1 MALSKVIGVYR
12 LTQDVTLPY
21 LASGSAL
28 ATLHLV
34 HGSKY
39 KAQDGTQKEERGFIE
54 GVVYARLAEVANQYL
69 HKGSKISVVAE
80 LKQDTWTD
88 NEGKNRSK
96 HSLKIDSFEML
107 DSKPSDGNSQQ
118 SQPKQYQKQENKL
131 LTNELPE
138 IYIDMDDNSEVP
150 FKRG

>member
-12 LTQDVTLPY
+12 LAAEPELKFLST
-21 LASGSAL
+21 GSAL
-28 ATLHLV
+28 AKLNLV
-34 HGSKY
+34 NGSKY
-39 KAQDGTQKEERGFIE
+39 KAQDGTQREESCFIE
-54 GVVYARLAEVANQYL
+54 GVVFGRLAEVASQYL
-69 HKGSKISVVAE
+69 HKSSKIYVVAE

-107 DSKPSDGNSQQ
+107 DSKPNDGNSQQ
-118 SQPKQYQKQENKL
+118 SQPKQYQKQVVNIP
-131 LTNELPE
+131 ELD
-138 IYIDMDDNSEVP
+138 IDDDSSVP

>member
-12 LTQDVTLPY
+12 LTQDVELKY

-28 ATLHLV
+28 AKLNLV
-34 HGSKY
+34 NGSKY
-39 KAQDGTQKEERGFIE
+39 KAQDGTQKEETCFIV
-54 GVVYARLAEVANQYL
+54 GVIFARLAEVANQYL
-69 HKGSKISVVAE
+69 HKGSKIYVVAE

-107 DSKPSDGNSQQ
+107 DSKPNDGNSQQ
-118 SQPKQYQKQENKL
+118 SQPKQYQKQVVNI
-131 LTNELPE
+131 PE
-138 IYIDMDDNSEVP
+138 IDIDMDDNSEVP